1 MLDRWT
7 LTSTEAADVLTW
19 LDVAPPEPTR
29 AWLDALLAAYVR
41 RVPWESAS
49 RIVRRAVASSP
60 IDCAVPPRAF
70 WQDAQQRGLGGTCF
84 ESNAALAALLDA
96 VGIASTLTINDMPPS
111 RACHTALIVVADGA
125 RCVVDAGLPLYAAVP
140 VPTDQQPTVAASPW
154 LSYTARLTAAGR
166 VLIERM
172 PHPRLQA
179 FELVDVAVS
188 PQSYRDATRAD
199 YGTGGLFLDR
209 VVVTKIVGEDIWR
222 FASGDDVWELE
233 RFRDGQRDSV
243 PVPSGA
249 EPAGRAVAAHFGMDA
264 SVVTRAL
271 ALLAWRD

>member
-29 AWLDALLAAYVR
+29 AWLDALLAAYAR

-49 RIVRRAVASSP
+49 RIVRRADASSP
-60 IDCAVPPRAF
+60 LECVVAPRAF
-70 WQDAQQRGLGGTCF
+70 WRHARERGLGGTCF
-84 ESNAALAALLDA
+84 ESNAALAALLDE
-96 VGIASTLTINDMPPS
+96 VGLVSTLTINDMPPS
-111 RACHTALIVVADGA
+111 RACHTALIVVADGV

-140 VPTDQQPTVAASPW
+140 LPIDQQPTRATSPW
-154 LSYTARLTAAGR
+154 LTYTACSTAPGR

-172 PHPRLQA
+172 PHPRRQA

-188 PQSYRDATRAD
+188 PGTYRDATCAD
-199 YGTGGLFLDR
+199 YGPGGLFLDR
-209 VVVTKIVGEDIWR
+209 VVVTKIVDGDIWR

-243 PVPSGA
+243 PLPAGP
-249 EPAGRAVAAHFGMDA
+249 EPAGRAVAAHFAMDA
-264 SVVTRAL
+264 DVVTRAL
-271 ALLAWRD
+271 ARVALRD